1 MWVRHRTTS
10 HKGHREIPDEEA
22 GRCENKLEAEP
33 MDIPRLRGGWDSL
46 MLDSST
52 VYNGFRIQE
61 WPKDQGEQQLCGCQP
76 SKLRYRQECLSP
88 ECSPGVFVKL
98 PFRTEL
104 LELHLF
110 ITHALQGQQKC

>member
-33 MDIPRLRGGWDSL
+33 VDILRLRGGWDSL

-52 VYNGFRIQE
+52 VCTGSGFRSG
-61 WPKDQGEQQLCGCQP
+61 PKTKESSSHVGV
-76 SKLRYRQECLSP
+76 SP
-88 ECSPGVFVKL
+88 QNFAIVKS
-98 PFRTEL
+98 
-104 LELHLF
+104 
-110 ITHALQGQQKC
+110 A